1 MWGREPQSCV
11 GQPTPIF
18 SFSFS
23 FKGFRVYLPFE
34 SHLGSVGHV
43 NGCWGMVSLCPLWSS
58 RGGRESYQCGF
69 LRDANFRTLSSGKK
83 KDLSFFSL
91 SVHFSIVFI
100 SLIWLR
106 FTKMPFMSINPKCFV
121 GSTQVREIF

>member
-1 MWGREPQSCV
+1 MAV
-11 GQPTPIF
+11 GAWWVFVPC
-18 SFSFS
+18 
-23 FKGFRVYLPFE
+23 G
-34 SHLGSVGHV
+34 HLEVGENRINVGSLEMQTSVLFQV
-43 NGCWGMVSLCPLWSS
+43 
-58 RGGRESYQCGF
+58 
-69 LRDANFRTLSSGKK
+69 GKK

-121 GSTQVREIF
+121 GSTQVREIFWEYFY